1 MSEHF
6 LAPEDDSPLTTS
18 FNIGLPK
25 LNQYYFKI
33 IYDGVEIVSNKKH
46 KKLHKFPDC

>member
-6 LAPEDDSPLTTS
+6 LAPEDNSPLTTS

-33 IYDGVEIVSNKKH
+33 IYDGVEIVSNKK
-46 KKLHKFPDC
+46 KTQKVT